1 MRDAPTTEIV
11 PASDPGGPLAHDI
24 DVQIAT
30 ARRYPRSIAKFLATA
45 RSMALIDAE
54 TAASCHYRLPPR
66 KKADGTPSDPIEGPS
81 IRLAEIVASA
91 WTHLRIGTRIVD
103 DGDRTTVTVDAVAW
117 DMERNVAISRQV
129 KRRTTTR
136 SGTPYGDDMRQV
148 ATQAA
153 TSVAIRN
160 AIFSVVPVSY
170 VNQIYREARARG
182 QGDEKTLAERRTAA
196 LRHFTDLGVPASR
209 VCATLGVAGEQEITL
224 DHIGQLHGLAQA
236 AREGTS
242 IEELF
247 PVGDGPQPAAPPP
260 KKKRSKTRTSATAS
274 TALITPAQIG
284 ELVSGG
290 KTLPALLAHIKAEH
304 GIASLREI
312 PAALFAPI
320 LAVVG
325 APQPPEPAS
334 DGLVSPHRGDAND
347 TEVLISTA
355 QRQTLLVEADS
366 RGRDLGEWLAANDI
380 ATTQSIPAAQYEA
393 ALAWV
398 QGGDSERS

>member
-11 PASDPGGPLAHDI
+11 PASDTGGPLANDI

-30 ARRYPRSIAKFLATA
+30 ARRYPRSIVKFLATA

-54 TAASCHYRLPPR
+54 TAASCHYSLPPR
-66 KKADGTPSDPIEGPS
+66 KKADGTRGAPIEGPS

-148 ATQAA
+148 ATAAA

-160 AIFSVVPVSY
+160 AVFSVVPASY
-170 VNQIYREARARG
+170 VNQIYREARALG
-182 QGDEKTLAERRTAA
+182 QGDEKTLTDRRTGA
-196 LRHFTDLGVPASR
+196 LQHFADLGIPATR
-209 VCATLGVAGEQEITL
+209 LYTMLGVTGEQDITL
-224 DHIGQLHGLAQA
+224 DHLGQLHGFAQA
-236 AREGTS
+236 VKEGAS
-242 IEELF
+242 LDELF
-247 PVGDGPQPAAPPP
+247 PVGAGPQPLETRAAPE
-260 KKKRSKTRTSATAS
+260 KKRSKTPTSATAS
-274 TALITPAQIG
+274 TELITPAQIG
-284 ELVSGG
+284 DLVSRR
-290 KTLPALLAHIKAEH
+290 KTLPELLAHIK
-304 GIASLREI
+304 GQYGVASLREI
-312 PAALFAPI
+312 PASLFPPI
-320 LAVVG
+320 LAFVT
-325 APQPPEPAS
+325 
-334 DGLVSPHRGDAND
+334 GDTSAE
-347 TEVLISTA
+347 TETAEGDDAADVLLSTA

-380 ATTQSIPAAQYEA
+380 ATTQSIPAAQYAA